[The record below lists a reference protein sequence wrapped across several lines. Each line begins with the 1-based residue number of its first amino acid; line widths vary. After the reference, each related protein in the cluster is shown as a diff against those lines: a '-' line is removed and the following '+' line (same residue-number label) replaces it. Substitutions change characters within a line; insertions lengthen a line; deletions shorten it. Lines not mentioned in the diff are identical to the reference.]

1 MKIAITALLWYAR
14 NKEWKI
20 FQVKKVISTK
30 LASFKPIWD
39 AKSLKRDKNVTSNS
53 KFYLSATLNK
63 KQDKIC
69 YIKLQKRCFRLDV
82 VFFVMLNSNNSKNP
96 MIFKNEHV

>member
-30 LASFKPIWD
+30 LASFRPRLEVKVF
-39 AKSLKRDKNVTSNS
+39 KRDKNVTSNS
-53 KFYLSATLNK
+53 KFYLVPHWTKNK
-63 KQDKIC
+63 TKFAEWNCKNVA
-69 YIKLQKRCFRLDV
+69 LD
-82 VFFVMLNSNNSKNP
+82 
-96 MIFKNEHV
+96 